1 MLHVLYYIAQVKLR
15 LQVTFSIG
23 TLSQKRFDGHK
34 VTFFFFFF
42 FANISPKLVTNV
54 VQEVTPAY
62 LLLQSPTIRLY

>member
-34 VTFFFFFF
+34 VTFFFLF